1 MTAVNRGPTQNMTKG
16 PLFLRYAT
24 VFITRTRKPQPRGI
38 LYILSIIKARVGVF
52 YTSLFCLLFV
62 GRLNSKHFR
71 HLTQINNAH
80 ISSTIYGEP
89 QQRKLSFSDRF
100 SHAGLCWISSYSPIY
115 G

>member
-1 MTAVNRGPTQNMTKG
+1 
-16 PLFLRYAT
+16 
-24 VFITRTRKPQPRGI
+24 
-38 LYILSIIKARVGVF
+38 
-52 YTSLFCLLFV
+52 V

-89 QQRKLSFSDRF
+89 QQRKLPFSDRF